1 MDTTIAQP
9 SFETRCQQVLQ
20 VARDFYHRNP
30 DWVTFF
36 REILGVD
43 GAARRSFVED
53 EFVAF
58 EQTDEYALI
67 QKMVSSLRA
76 RKNPAAANE
85 PTRVITVRLPESLHE
100 ALKAEANDHNTSM
113 NKLCISKLL
122 QVLQEAENNAR
133 ANQQN
138 QMNNRQSNLPSSY
151 VPSPNPMSSSP
162 MSSSPMSSNT
172 VGSNLMGSNPPIRNE
187 QPNPSP
193 LSSNPMSSSPLN
205 ANPAQPSPMATEKPV
220 VNESAP
226 QPKPTSQSNYTPT
239 QFKPRFNNQGY

>member
-1 MDTTIAQP
+1 MDTTIAQAP
-9 SFETRCQQVLQ
+9 FEARCQQVLQ

-53 EFVAF
+53 EFVNF

-133 ANQQN
+133 ANPAGMQKRDAVVGMGGNGPLMQNAAMPNSQPPQQASV
-138 QMNNRQSNLPSSY
+138 RPA
-151 VPSPNPMSSSP
+151 SPNPMTSAPAHQSP
-162 MSSSPMSSNT
+162 LATYNPEAATQNQT
-172 VGSNLMGSNPPIRNE
+172 VSNPQRK
-187 QPNPSP
+187 PS
-193 LSSNPMSSSPLN
+193 N
-205 ANPAQPSPMATEKPV
+205 
-220 VNESAP
+220 
-226 QPKPTSQSNYTPT
+226 SNYTPT

>member
-9 SFETRCQQVLQ
+9 SFENRCQQVLQ

-53 EFVAF
+53 EFVNF

-138 QMNNRQSNLPSSY
+138 AMPSRQ
-151 VPSPNPMSSSP
+151 VPMTTNYPPQTNTLGQNSPLR
-162 MSSSPMSSNT
+162 T
-172 VGSNLMGSNPPIRNE
+172 E
-187 QPNPSP
+187 QPTPSP
-193 LSSNPMSSSPLN
+193 LATNPT
-205 ANPAQPSPMATEKPV
+205 QPSAMASENQPPA
-220 VNESAP
+220 E
-226 QPKPTSQSNYTPT
+226 PKPQTRPATQSNYTPT

>member
-9 SFETRCQQVLQ
+9 SFENRCQQVLQ

-53 EFVAF
+53 EFVNF

-138 QMNNRQSNLPSSY
+138 AMASRQVPMTSSY
-151 VPSPNPMSSSP
+151 APQTNTLGQSSP
-162 MSSSPMSSNT
+162 MRT
-172 VGSNLMGSNPPIRNE
+172 E
-187 QPNPSP
+187 QPTPSP
-193 LSSNPMSSSPLN
+193 LATNPTPPTPMVSEN
-205 ANPAQPSPMATEKPV
+205 QPTAE
-220 VNESAP
+220 
-226 QPKPTSQSNYTPT
+226 PKPQARPATQSNYTPT